1 MVAGYL
7 ILLGLMVTFSIR
19 DALPEDAAALISL
32 RKAIFGETNFML
44 YAPSEY
50 SASPEEL
57 AAQLAKLRSSG
68 HSRSLL
74 AETEGTL
81 IGFLGVMGSP
91 VPRLRHSA
99 QIVVG
104 VLRSHWRQGV
114 GRALLSEAI
123 RWAPTAG
130 LSRLELFVMRQNTGG
145 IALYEQLGFRVEGW
159 RRRAYII
166 GGVPV
171 DDQLMAYVSEA

>member
-1 MVAGYL
+1 MGA
-7 ILLGLMVTFSIR
+7 FSIR

-50 SASPEEL
+50 SASTEDL
-57 AAQLAKLRSSG
+57 SAQIAKINSSG
-68 HSRSLL
+68 YSRSLL
-74 AETEGTL
+74 AAIDDTL

-91 VPRLRHSA
+91 IPRLRHSA

-123 RWAPTAG
+123 RWAPAAG
-130 LSRLELFVMRQNTGG
+130 LSRLELFVMSKSASA
-145 IALYEQLGFRVEGW
+145 IALYEQLGFRIEGS
-159 RRRAYII
+159 RQHAYII
-166 GGVPV
+166 DGAPV
-171 DDQLMAYVSEA
+171 DDQLMAYVSET

>member
-1 MVAGYL
+1 MGA
-7 ILLGLMVTFSIR
+7 FSIR
-19 DALPEDAAALISL
+19 DALSEDAAALVSL

-57 AAQLAKLRSSG
+57 SAQIAKISSSG
-68 HSRSLL
+68 NSRSLL
-74 AETEGTL
+74 AETDDAF

-91 VPRLRHSA
+91 IPRLRHSA

-123 RWAPTAG
+123 RWAPAAG
-130 LSRLELFVMRQNTGG
+130 LSRLELFVMSKNTGA
-145 IALYEQLGFRVEGW
+145 IALYEQLGFRIEGS
-159 RRRAYII
+159 RRHAYII
-166 GGVPV
+166 DGAPV

>member
-1 MVAGYL
+1 MGA
-7 ILLGLMVTFSIR
+7 FSIR

-50 SASPEEL
+50 SASLQEVS
-57 AAQLAKLRSSG
+57 AQLTKIRESG

-74 AETEGTL
+74 AETEGAL
-81 IGFLGVMGSP
+81 IGVLSVMGSP
-91 VPRLRHSA
+91 IPRLRHSA

-114 GRALLSEAI
+114 GRALFSEAI
-123 RWAPTAG
+123 RWAPTVG
-130 LSRLELFVMRQNTGG
+130 LSRLELFVMSKNARA
-145 IALYEQLGFRVEGW
+145 IALYEQLGFHVEGS

-166 GGVPV
+166 DGVPV